1 MEFKSLF
8 LGILFSVGIF
18 SIKAGVGLHY
28 RVNRNKMN
36 NSNLK
41 QINYPSVNQIRNPG
55 PNQLDNHNRN
65 NDMTTTGQST
75 PAWFIY
81 LGFIALY
88 AILFAVIGSAV
99 AYMDMLADFENI
111 QVFLRSGM
119 VIHLALACLM
129 LFWGVALL
137 KSQTSAHNISSG
149 WIALVFPCP
158 VCMTVIGI
166 SVAFILALFP
176 DTAAGSILLF
186 YLAFMILSFL
196 TAASMEKIQRWLH
209 KSPESILGY
218 AMTTISSY
226 FLLSIVIM
234 PQFSG
239 LDEVYRLA
247 TNSAINHQSIQ
258 NTLWPSA
265 LLGAVLF
272 TIGYLKMK
280 GHINRY
286 LSQISNGDFND

>member
-18 SIKAGVGLHY
+18 SIKAGIGLHY

-41 QINYPSVNQIRNPG
+41 QINHPSVNQIRSPG
-55 PNQLDNHNRN
+55 LNQFDNHNRN
-65 NDMTTTGQST
+65 NDMTTTRQST

-81 LGFIALY
+81 LGFIVLY
-88 AILFAVIGSAV
+88 AILFAVIGSSV

-111 QVFLRSGM
+111 QKFLQNGM
-119 VIHLALACLM
+119 VIHLGLSALM
-129 LFWGVALL
+129 LLWGIGLL
-137 KSQTSAHNISSG
+137 KSHTSVRNMSSG
-149 WIALVFPCP
+149 WLILVFPCP

-166 SVAFILALFP
+166 SVAFIFALFP

-186 YLAFMILSFL
+186 YLAFMFLSFL
-196 TAASMEKIQRWLH
+196 TAAFMEKFQRWSH
-209 KSPESILGY
+209 KSPEFILGY
-218 AMTTISSY
+218 AMATIASY
-226 FLLSIVIM
+226 LLLSIVIM

-258 NTLWPSA
+258 NSLWLAAIP
-265 LLGAVLF
+265 GVFLF